1 MTYLLILT
9 IWMIIGNIW
18 VDLLNNIAKELEGE
32 VDLKTRLINSLIW
45 PYSIYSFMKEVK
57 LGFGEKLNIENP
69 NDIPDTLEGMI
80 NAIDKHMAEKLNCSL
95 ETYRKTIDEKCTD
108 EEVNDIVSTIIEN
121 ENEDEIKRV
130 TELFNSKL

>member
-1 MTYLLILT
+1 MTYLTILT

-18 VDLLNNIAKELEGE
+18 VDLLNDIAKELEGE

-45 PYSIYSFMKEVK
+45 PYSIYNFMKEVK
-57 LGFGEKLNIENP
+57 LGYEEKNIG
-69 NDIPDTLEGMI
+69 DIPDTLNDMI
-80 NAIDKHMAEKLNCSL
+80 NAIDKHMAEKLNCDL
-95 ETYRKTIDEKCTD
+95 EVYRKTIDEKCTD

>member
-1 MTYLLILT
+1 MTYLLFLL
-9 IWMIIGNIW
+9 IWMVIGNIW
-18 VDLLNNIAKELEGE
+18 VDLLNNIVKELEGE
-32 VDLKTRLINSLIW
+32 VDVKTRLINSLIW
-45 PYSIYSFMKEVK
+45 PYSIYSFMKEVELK
-57 LGFGEKLNIENP
+57 INGEQNIGN
-69 NDIPDTLEGMI
+69 NPDTLADMI

-108 EEVNDIVSTIIEN
+108 EEVNDIVSTIIED

>member
-9 IWMIIGNIW
+9 IWMVIGNIW
-18 VDLLNNIAKELEGE
+18 VDLLNDIAKELEGE

-45 PYSIYSFMKEVK
+45 PYSIYSFMREVK
-57 LGFGEKLNIENP
+57 LGYEDKQDIG
-69 NDIPDTLEGMI
+69 DIPDTLNDMI
-80 NAIDKHMAEKLNCSL
+80 NAIDKHMAEKLSCSL
-95 ETYRKTIDEKCTD
+95 EVYRKTIDEKCTD